1 MKIKINTEKCIG
13 CGMCQSICPEVF
25 ELNEKGKSEVK
36 EGVENKKNEECI
48 KEAIDA
54 CPVKAIEKIEE

>member
-36 EGVENKKNEECI
+36 EGWEEKKNEECI